1 MALGYGKGLGE
12 VGMTYSDQ
20 LKWRLL
26 PGLAAMAALN
36 CHHVPPLHPVLGF
49 GMATAP
55 NKDHKSGQIASPED
69 SEGLDETDAVD
80 ELEAVGAEVD
90 GLSVQRMSM
99 AESINGRQPRGLGSR
114 FRSSTAPLY
123 LFLIIT
129 NTSDESQ
136 EVIVTFE
143 SDSGHAARNISL
155 QIPPRVRRWRTWTYP
170 RTIRQPGLWVAILS
184 TSDGVELARER
195 FEVSE

>member
-1 MALGYGKGLGE
+1 
-12 VGMTYSDQ
+12 MTYSDQ

-26 PGLAAMAALN
+26 PGLAAVAALN
-36 CHHVPPLHPVLGF
+36 CHHAPQLQPVQGF
-49 GMATAP
+49 AVAAATT
-55 NKDHKSGQIASPED
+55 KDHKSGQIASPD
-69 SEGLDETDAVD
+69 ASQNLDETDAVD
-80 ELEAVGAEVD
+80 QLEVVGAEVD

-99 AESINGRQPRGLGSR
+99 AESISGRQPHGLGSR

-129 NTSDESQ
+129 NTSDRGQ

-155 QIPPRVRRWRTWTYP
+155 QIPPRVSRWRTWTYP
-170 RTIRQPGLWVAILS
+170 RSIRQAGLWVAILS
-184 TSDGVELARER
+184 TPDGVELARER

>member
-1 MALGYGKGLGE
+1 
-12 VGMTYSDQ
+12 MTYSDQ

-26 PGLAAMAALN
+26 PGLAALAAFN
-36 CHHVPPLHPVLGF
+36 CHHVPQLHQAQGF
-49 GMATAP
+49 GFAAATDKG
-55 NKDHKSGQIASPED
+55 NKSGQIASPEANDDLDD
-69 SEGLDETDAVD
+69 SDAVD
-80 ELEAVGAEVD
+80 GLELVGAEAD

-99 AESINGRQPRGLGSR
+99 AESVSGRQPRGLGSR

-123 LFLIIT
+123 LFLVIT
-129 NTSDESQ
+129 NSSDETQ

-155 QIPPRVRRWRTWTYP
+155 QIPPRVSRWRTWTYP
-170 RTIRQPGLWVAILS
+170 RTIRQPGLWIAILS